1 LVLAGRDPTA
11 NQHSADS
18 HGITGG
24 LHWLVSIMRKAP
36 FSEKSR
42 QRMDLALADAVIVD
56 TTSV

>member
-1 LVLAGRDPTA
+1 
-11 NQHSADS
+11 
-18 HGITGG
+18 
-24 LHWLVSIMRKAP
+24 MRKAP